1 LAAGSDVWRGQADA
15 TAEPFGRRV
24 LRWFVHRSLLDGDD
38 FRDRLGRG
46 FGPAR
51 DHDPDVSPGFSPGER
66 RGVRGWARFTGCGIA
81 VADREA
87 EARLVC
93 CVLRCRI

>member
-15 TAEPFGRRV
+15 TVELFGRRV
-24 LRWFVHRSLLDGDD
+24 LRWFVRRSLLDSDD
-38 FRDRLGRG
+38 FRDSLGRG
-46 FGPAR
+46 FGPPG
-51 DHDPDVSPGFSPGER
+51 DCDPDVSPGER

-87 EARLVC
+87 EARLLC
-93 CVLRCRI
+93 CGLRCRI